1 LADRHEEEVPDAAFG
16 VVVGTFHTVG
26 YNRESEPPEQYDC
39 LRAVCFFPYRDQREG
54 GEFRTFI
61 PTVLRLEGGRQ
72 TWGWWPWKLEDT
84 GVKIEKVIPQS
95 EITLLSEFQKVYDS
109 VGRRV
114 GMW

>member
-1 LADRHEEEVPDAAFG
+1 MMATLKLVCDGAEMHSGLIKHLQEGLEE
-16 VVVGTFHTVG
+16 
-26 YNRESEPPEQYDC
+26 
-39 LRAVCFFPYRDQREG
+39 EG
-54 GEFRTFI
+54 GEFRAFI
-61 PTVLRLEGGRQ
+61 PTMLRLEGGRQ